1 MQAQNRRGAV
11 IVLVAFLLM
20 VICIFGAMAI
30 NIAYIDLCQAEL
42 QTATDAATRA
52 AARTLQ
58 QTGKMD
64 EATKQAKALASA
76 NIVAG
81 EPLVLKTEDVEFGIG
96 SRTNSV
102 SRYSFVAGGTKNNA
116 VSVRG
121 RRDDGSASGRV
132 QLFFGNFL
140 GVQTI
145 EKSANSIATLSEL
158 DVVIVL
164 DKSGSMAYEAD
175 ETIDGVPD
183 KADNND
189 NGVLDDDEWYFGDP
203 PPIPGSSRWE
213 SVLNETSEFLNK
225 FNSTAGTERVSV
237 VTFSSSAATLADF
250 TSSYTGLMNV
260 LATESPNGMT
270 AIGDGISQG
279 TSQFLTSPNH
289 RGWAS
294 RVMIVLTDGQNNTGI
309 DPLVAAQNA
318 RNQGIVL
325 HTISFTSNGSMQ
337 TMQDIASIGGG
348 TFSSAL
354 NQSQLDAAFEKIFD
368 SLPVLLIK

>member
-1 MQAQNRRGAV
+1 MNVQNRCGAV

-58 QTGKMD
+58 QTGNKD
-64 EATKQAKALASA
+64 DATEQAKALAAA

-81 EPLVLKTEDVEFGIG
+81 EGLKLQTEDVEFGIG
-96 SRTNSV
+96 SRTNSA
-102 SRYSFVAGGTKNNA
+102 SRYSFAAGGTKYNA

-132 QLFFGNFL
+132 PLFLGNFL

-145 EKSANSIATLSEL
+145 ERSASSIATLSEL

-175 ETIDGVPD
+175 EVIDGVPD
-183 KADNND
+183 QADSNN
-189 NGVLDDDEWYFGDP
+189 NGLLDDGEWYFGDP
-203 PPIPGSSRWE
+203 LPIPGNSRWE
-213 SVLNETSEFLNK
+213 SVLSETSEFLSK
-225 FNSTAGTERVSV
+225 FNSTPGAERVSI
-237 VTFSSSAATLADF
+237 VTFSSSATTLADF
-250 TSSYTGLMNV
+250 TNSYTGLMNV
-260 LATESPNGMT
+260 LETESPSGMT

-279 TSQFLTSPNH
+279 TSQFLSSPNH
-289 RGWAS
+289 RSWAS
-294 RVMIVLTDGQNNTGI
+294 RVMIILTDGQNNTGI
-309 DPLVAAQNA
+309 DPLVAAQSA
-318 RNQGIVL
+318 RNQGIIL
-325 HTISFTSNGSMQ
+325 HTISFTSNGSTQ

-354 NQSQLDAAFEKIFD
+354 TQSQLDAAFEKIFN
-368 SLPVLLIK
+368 SLPILLIK